1 MRCSAVAPQPRC
13 CARLPP
19 RPSSR
24 LCPRPAR
31 RRLALVAPP
40 ASSSCSQ
47 VLRCRGSGTPARCL
61 PPRCWSS
68 KVLRV
73 YASEKLTL
81 GRDGSSRST
90 GNGSAKTASLAHR
103 PVVRTSAA
111 RVLGPDA
118 APTRS
123 AAHGSSADVASS
135 RALWLF
141 RAPPGPVVRAFAPRT
156 RRRVAVPWA
165 PFKPYAMQITRC
177 TFWTSGSSLSK

>member
-1 MRCSAVAPQPRC
+1 MMRCSAVAPQPRC

-73 YASEKLTL
+73 YASEKRRSEGMGARAQLGTAVQKPRRLRIVLSCEQVRHECWAQTRRPPAARHAGRALTW
-81 GRDGSSRST
+81 R
-90 GNGSAKTASLAHR
+90 R
-103 PVVRTSAA
+103 PV
-111 RVLGPDA
+111 
-118 APTRS
+118 RS
-123 AAHGSSADVASS
+123 GSSARLRGPLSALSRRAPDGVLRCHGLPASS
-135 RALWLF
+135 E
-141 RAPPGPVVRAFAPRT
+141 
-156 RRRVAVPWA
+156 
-165 PFKPYAMQITRC
+165 I
-177 TFWTSGSSLSK
+177 LSRK